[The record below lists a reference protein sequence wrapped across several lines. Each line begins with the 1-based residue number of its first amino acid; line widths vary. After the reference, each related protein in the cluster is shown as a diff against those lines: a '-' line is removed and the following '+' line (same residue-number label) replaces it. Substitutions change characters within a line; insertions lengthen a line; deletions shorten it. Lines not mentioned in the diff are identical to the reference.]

1 VGVLGGAAGLPPTHV
16 GGYRGGAGCRL
27 NHGELMRPAGRDFP
41 DAVFESVR
49 PPRYTLAMKPFS
61 FAFALSLTAAVSVH
75 SAVDFQ
81 QAVLPVLQERCLECH
96 GAEKQKGKLR
106 LDTKADAFKGGKSG
120 NPSFKAGDIA
130 ASFAIARVILPKSDD
145 DHMPPEG
152 EPLTEAQI
160 KTLKDWV
167 TEGANW
173 PDGVVIAPAKAAA
186 PVAAPVSNLPAKP
199 VPPLPEL
206 PKDFKPAAGEAAAL
220 AALAKSGAEARPIA
234 QGLPW
239 KELNLRLL
247 GTNVTDKTIE
257 PLKELTSL
265 IEVRLGTTKVTDAG
279 LAALKNL
286 DQLQVLGLELTGI
299 TDAGLAQL
307 KDLKNL
313 VYLNLYGTQVS
324 DAGLESLNGLK
335 HLRSLYLWQTKAT
348 AEGVKKLQAA
358 LPGLTINTG
367 ADLVAAAP
375 ATEKKEE
382 KKDDK
387 K

>member
-1 VGVLGGAAGLPPTHV
+1 LPKATGKLVASRGAVGHSIFH
-16 GGYRGGAGCRL
+16 RGNGD
-27 NHGELMRPAGRDFP
+27 DFP
-41 DAVFESVR
+41 DAVFESVC
-49 PPRYTLAMKPFS
+49 PSGYTLAMKPFS
-61 FAFALSLTAAVSVH
+61 FALALSLTASVSVRA
-75 SAVDFQ
+75 AVDFK
-81 QAVLPVLQERCLECH
+81 QAVLPLLQERCLECH

-130 ASFAIARVILPKSDD
+130 ASFALARVILPKSDD

-173 PDGVVIAPAKAAA
+173 PDGVVIAPAKA
-186 PVAAPVSNLPAKP
+186 AAPVSNLPAKP

-247 GTNVTDKTIE
+247 GTNVTDKTLD
-257 PLKELTSL
+257 PLKDLTSL

-286 DQLQVLGLELTGI
+286 EQLQVLGLELTGI

-348 AEGVKKLQAA
+348 PEGVKKLQAT